1 MKVANVTTEDSGI
14 STSPTRMA
22 TADSAITTDHYPRL
36 PVKRSDIGIFHRVT
50 NNAGATIADDLH
62 IKLDGADAFL
72 PADLFHIPILVFWMS
87 LATENGNVRW
97 ATNIRQSARDV
108 RWIVMTATRNE
119 NSNGGTP
126 GIVRVTIGC
135 NILPTCARFIDHPP
149 RIVRLPPDGNTS
161 ELNVRDLHRQGPFPA
176 DLNCLL

>member
-22 TADSAITTDHYPRL
+22 TADSAITTAHYPRL
-36 PVKRSDIGIFHRVT
+36 PAKRSDIGIFHRVT
-50 NNAGATIADDLH
+50 NNAGAIADDLH

-119 NSNGGTP
+119 NSNGRTP
-126 GIVRVTIGC
+126 GIVRETIGG
-135 NILPTCARFIDHPP
+135 NTLPPCALFINHPP
-149 RIVRLPPDGNTS
+149 STVRPSPAVHAS
-161 ELNVRDLHRQGPFPA
+161 HLNARDLHREAPFPA
-176 DLNCLL
+176 DLNCL